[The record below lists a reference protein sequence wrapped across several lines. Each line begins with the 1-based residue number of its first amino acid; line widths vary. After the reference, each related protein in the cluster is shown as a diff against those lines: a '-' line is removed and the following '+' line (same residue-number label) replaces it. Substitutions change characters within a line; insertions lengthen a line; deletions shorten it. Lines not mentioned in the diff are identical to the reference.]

1 MIGAIL
7 ADTLAEA
14 QRAAGAVVVQYD
26 VMEPVITIAV
36 SPGKRPLTPL
46 TCPDLAF
53 VVRGT
58 TKAITN

>member
-1 MIGAIL
+1 MVHQGQVIGAIL

-36 SPGKRPLTPL
+36 SPWRTVL
-46 TCPDLAF
+46 
-53 VVRGT
+53 
-58 TKAITN
+58 